1 MTLLASLLLLN
12 ALHAAPA
19 PRATSAPT
27 DSIGQVTRG
36 GQRLVRH
43 RVEPRE
49 TLSALARRYHVSV
62 AQITAANPQITA
74 GLGIGEVVLVPRPG
88 PAGTASTPTKTA
100 APPAKTATAGPV
112 PARYTVGKGETVFGI
127 ARRFGLAPAELIQL
141 NGLPAGGA
149 VRVGQELLLRAA
161 EAAAPPVAAAGKP
174 VAAPRPTPTAAKPT
188 EAPATTTTTT
198 PAPATTSATI
208 PAAPTPAINPD
219 QPARIATVTPAAPRD
234 RDAPARDTPAGDTAD
249 DKPAPTRAAELA
261 GRKTETGIAGVI
273 TGTGTDKYLAL
284 HKTAPVGTIM
294 EVKNQMNGQT
304 VYVRVIGTLPETGEN
319 QNVLVRISPRAL
331 QKLGTRDGK
340 FRVETSYVP

>member
-12 ALHAAPA
+12 ALCAAPL
-19 PRATSAPT
+19 PRATPAPA

-49 TLSALARRYHVSV
+49 TLSALSRRYHVSV

-74 GLGIGEVVLVPRPG
+74 GLGIGEIVLVPRPG
-88 PAGTASTPTKTA
+88 PAGAVSTPAKIAA
-100 APPAKTATAGPV
+100 APVKTATVGPA
-112 PARYTVGKGETVFGI
+112 PARYTVAKGETVFGI

-141 NGLPAGGA
+141 NSLPAGGS

-161 EAAAPPVAAAGKP
+161 ETATAPPVTAPKPAAETTAS
-174 VAAPRPTPTAAKPT
+174 APRPTP
-188 EAPATTTTTT
+188 
-198 PAPATTSATI
+198 
-208 PAAPTPAINPD
+208 AAPKPAEAAAAPAINPD
-219 QPARIATVTPAAPRD
+219 KPAQVATVTPAVPAPPRD
-234 RDAPARDTPAGDTAD
+234 RDAPVAPPTDSAD
-249 DKPAPTRAAELA
+249 DKPAPTRAAELV
-261 GRKTETGIAGVI
+261 GRKVETGIAGTIV
-273 TGTGTDKYLAL
+273 GTGTDKYLAL

-304 VYVRVIGTLPETGEN
+304 VYVRVIGALPETGEN
-319 QNVLVRISPRAL
+319 QNVLVRLSPRAL